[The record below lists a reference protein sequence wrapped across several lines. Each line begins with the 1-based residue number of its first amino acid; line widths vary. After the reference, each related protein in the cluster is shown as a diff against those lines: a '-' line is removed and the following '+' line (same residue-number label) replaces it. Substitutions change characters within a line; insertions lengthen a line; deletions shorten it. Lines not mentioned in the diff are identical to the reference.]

1 MSVIEM
7 TTLAPARRTHRVP
20 PPVTATELE
29 LIVRMADVM
38 FKGGLTPVSVKRS
51 EGVAALI
58 LVGRDVG
65 LSPTQS
71 VANIMIVNGRST
83 IWGDAVPGLVIASG
97 LLEERKEWYEGT
109 EGEDDYTAVCMLK
122 RVGEQPRETRFS
134 FGDAKKANLWGKK
147 GPWTEYPAR
156 QAMWRAR
163 SWCYRD
169 TFPDVLCGLI
179 FAEEA
184 MDIPEPSGR
193 VTVSQVQ
200 PDAVAAIEASA
211 KEKVASI
218 EKLTEYRDDKEHV
231 LGPTESQ
238 RERLMELR
246 GALFVEKGAT
256 TEEEQDAAWAEALA
270 PYKVASAKQMT
281 QAQIVELIETL
292 GKRNDPFTHPP
303 ASPTPAT

>member
-7 TTLAPARRTHRVP
+7 TALAPARRTHRVP
-20 PPVTATELE
+20 PPVTAGELE

-51 EGVAALI
+51 EGIAALI

-71 VANIMIVNGRST
+71 VANIMIVNGKST
-83 IWGDAVPGLVIASG
+83 IWGDAVPGLAIASG

-109 EGEDDYTAVCMLK
+109 EGEDDYTACCSLK
-122 RVGEQPRETRFS
+122 RFGEEPRVTRFS
-134 FGDAKKANLWGKK
+134 IADAKAANLWGKK
-147 GPWTEYPAR
+147 GPWQEYYPR
-156 QAMWRAR
+156 QMMWRAR

-200 PDAVAAIEASA
+200 PEPAAIETSA
-211 KEKVASI
+211 KEKVTSI
-218 EKLTEYRDDKEHV
+218 ERPTEYRDDKEHV
-231 LGPTESQ
+231 LGPTDAQ
-238 RERLMELR
+238 RERLMDLR
-246 GALFVEKGAT
+246 GSLFVEKHAT
-256 TEEEQDAAWAEALA
+256 TEEEQDAAWLEALA
-270 PYKVASAKQMT
+270 PYKVTSAKQMT
-281 QAQIVELIETL
+281 RTQIDELIETL

-303 ASPTPAT
+303 APTTPAT

>member
-1 MSVIEM
+1 MM
-7 TTLAPARRTHRVP
+7 F
-20 PPVTATELE
+20 AT
-29 LIVRMADVM
+29 DC
-38 FKGGLTPVSVKRS
+38 
-51 EGVAALI
+51 
-58 LVGRDVG
+58 
-65 LSPTQS
+65 PTQS

-169 TFPDVLCGLI
+169 TFPDVLCGLV

-200 PDAVAAIEASA
+200 PDAVAAIEGQA
-211 KEKVASI
+211 KEPVTTTTVS
-218 EKLTEYRDDKEHV
+218 RPHDNNGQP
-231 LGPTESQ
+231 LGPTEAQ

-256 TEEEQDAAWAEALA
+256 TEEEQDAAWAEALS
-270 PYKVASAKQMT
+270 PYQVASAKQMT

-303 ASPTPAT
+303 APTTPAT